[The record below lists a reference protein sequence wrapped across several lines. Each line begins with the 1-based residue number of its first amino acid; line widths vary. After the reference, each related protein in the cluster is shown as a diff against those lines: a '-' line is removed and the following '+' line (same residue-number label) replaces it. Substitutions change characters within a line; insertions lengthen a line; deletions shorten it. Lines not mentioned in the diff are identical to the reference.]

1 MFDSFRKSVRDLD
14 KDRVL
19 EMIGMEPRRSAAQKF
34 IPFFA
39 LFGVGVLLGVGV
51 GVLVAPRPGRELRA
65 DLKEKLEQGLPRAA
79 EMMQRAAEPNVPYAS
94 APHS

>member
-1 MFDSFRKSVRDLD
+1 MFDSFRKSVRNWD

-19 EMIGMEPRRSAAQKF
+19 EMIGVEPRRSAARKI
-34 IPFFA
+34 IPSFA

-65 DLKEKLEQGLPRAA
+65 DLKEKLEQGIPRAA
-79 EMMQRAAEPNVPYAS
+79 EMVQQAVQQNVPAAS